1 MRKERGPAAG
11 TSTAAPERVELE
23 GLYAQMLGVWYPRNY
38 IVAAIDPTQ
47 GDAAVKALHAAGFGG
62 NAVRL
67 DDGARIG
74 QIRAAIYEQRT
85 PMQRAAASVSR
96 AVTDEG
102 LMSQEYFEEAEA
114 GASLIAVL
122 APEPRLRTQA
132 RQILAA
138 HGARHLRF
146 YDDKCITDLT

>member
-1 MRKERGPAAG
+1 MTKERGLAAG
-11 TSTAAPERVELE
+11 TSTAASERVELD

-38 IVAAIDPTQ
+38 IVAAIDPTE
-47 GDAAVKALHAAGFGG
+47 GAAAVKALHAAGFGG
-62 NAVRL
+62 NSVHL
-67 DDGARIG
+67 HDGARIG

-85 PMQRAAASVSR
+85 PMQRVAASVSR
-96 AVTDEG
+96 SLTDEG

-122 APEPRLRTQA
+122 APEPRLVTEAQ
-132 RQILAA
+132 QILAA
-138 HGARHLRF
+138 HGARHMRF